1 MKHRTS
7 PNRSPQSRAPLF
19 EALADYVK
27 QPKVAFHTPGHK
39 QGRGIDPAWRQLVGD
54 NIFRMDLTVLPETDC
69 LFHPTGVLKTAQALA
84 AKAYQADHSYF
95 LVNGSTGGNLAM
107 LMGVLFPGDKIIVPR
122 HTHKSVI
129 AGLIMSGAL
138 PVYIHPEVN
147 QQWGLILNVSPESVE
162 RAMEK
167 NPGARAVFV
176 SSPTYHGICCDLE
189 KIVKAAHLRDRV
201 VMVDQAH
208 GPHFLFHPSLPTS
221 AMEAGADICV
231 ESTHK
236 LISGLTQASM
246 LHVKGPNIDIRD
258 LEEVLLLT
266 QSTSPSYL
274 LMASLDLARRQ
285 MALHGREL
293 LDKSIKISVKLKK
306 DINAVKGLYC
316 LNPEDVKPFKLDPSK
331 LIVFVDKLGLTGYQA
346 SQILN
351 EKYNIQ
357 AEMADW
363 DHVAF
368 IFTLADGQAEANKLL
383 SALKALAGSCQ
394 PNARLKK
401 LDIQFPSNYPAMS
414 LTPREAFFA
423 GYKTIPLK
431 DSVGEISTEFFTV
444 YPPGIPVIVPGERIT
459 REAVEYLRDMK
470 KIGAILVGPE
480 AGQPGKIRV
489 VA

>member
-1 MKHRTS
+1 
-7 PNRSPQSRAPLF
+7 
-19 EALADYVK
+19 
-27 QPKVAFHTPGHK
+27 
-39 QGRGIDPAWRQLVGD
+39 
-54 NIFRMDLTVLPETDC
+54 
-69 LFHPTGVLKTAQALA
+69 
-84 AKAYQADHSYF
+84 
-95 LVNGSTGGNLAM
+95 
-107 LMGVLFPGDKIIVPR
+107 
-122 HTHKSVI
+122 
-129 AGLIMSGAL
+129 
-138 PVYIHPEVN
+138 
-147 QQWGLILNVSPESVE
+147 
-162 RAMEK
+162 MEK

-189 KIVKAAHLRDRV
+189 KIVKAAHLNDRV

-293 LDKSIKISVKLKK
+293 LERSIRISVKLKK

-346 SQILN
+346 SKILN
-351 EKYNIQ
+351 QKYNIQ

-368 IFTLADGQAEANKLL
+368 IFSMADGQAEADKLL
-383 SALKALAGSCQ
+383 QALKALASSPYG
-394 PNARLKK
+394 AALKK

-423 GYKTIPLK
+423 GYKTVKLK
-431 DSVGEISTEFFTV
+431 ESVGEISTEFFTV

-459 REAVEYLRDMK
+459 HEAVEYLETMK
-470 KIGAILVGPE
+470 RLGAILVGPE
-480 AGQPGKIRV
+480 FGQPGRIRV
-489 VA
+489 VAQ